1 MTKDENSFVDDLLKG
16 LPKAPP
22 RTKIEQRRME
32 KFIDEQIANLKA
44 ERTQTKRSI
53 YVRFQSQFQLAAG
66 FLVLVGGVAFAINFS
81 SSNST
86 TNISQPSPVASPTQT
101 GTTMNPSETPT
112 ANPGSNNG
120 SNNSGSDVFGN
131 ETKSP
136 SSVSNIFN
144 TGLDYLTSLSQAK
157 AKITPKLA
165 PISLGAM
172 SAADRNCSI
181 TQGIDEVLAIDHAKY
196 DGQKATVYF
205 YKYSSDLEIKVVDSS
220 CNQLADLK

>member
-1 MTKDENSFVDDLLKG
+1 
-16 LPKAPP
+16 
-22 RTKIEQRRME
+22 
-32 KFIDEQIANLKA
+32 
-44 ERTQTKRSI
+44 
-53 YVRFQSQFQLAAG
+53 
-66 FLVLVGGVAFAINFS
+66 
-81 SSNST
+81 
-86 TNISQPSPVASPTQT
+86 
-101 GTTMNPSETPT
+101 MNPSETPS

-196 DGQKATVYF
+196 DGRKAISFF
-205 YKYSSDLEIKVVDSS
+205 YRNSSSELEIRVVDFS
-220 CNQLADLK
+220 CNELALLN